1 MPEEPSKSLVDRA
14 RDTVSSRAEL
24 PGMTLL
30 EHLEELRKRIMW
42 SAVSLVPAFFIAWH
56 FRNLTFDLIQRPIV
70 KVLRK
75 HHLEE
80 QLVVT
85 NPVDAFNLYLK
96 IALVGG
102 IFLAAPF
109 ILYQAWLFIS
119 PGLYRNE
126 KRYVIPFILATAG
139 LFFSGG
145 YFGYRIVFPFAL
157 DFLIDFGGQMRLM
170 AIAGEYINLMT
181 TVILGLGIVF
191 EEPIVVFFLALMG
204 VVSAKWLWK
213 NIRYAILIS
222 FIVAAIITPTP
233 DVMNMCILA
242 APMIVLY
249 VLSIGVAFLV
259 HPSRRNRV
267 KEREA

>member
-1 MPEEPSKSLVDRA
+1 MPEDPQKSLADRA
-14 RDTVSSRAEL
+14 RDAVSSRAEL

-30 EHLEELRKRIMW
+30 EHLEELRRRVIW
-42 SAVSLVPAFFIAWH
+42 SIASLVPAFLIAWSVH
-56 FRNLTFDLIQRPIV
+56 EKIFDIMQRPII
-70 KVLRK
+70 KVLRDNHMEDK
-75 HHLEE
+75 LI
-80 QLVVT
+80 VT

-96 IALVGG
+96 ISMVAALF
-102 IFLAAPF
+102 IACPF

-119 PGLYRNE
+119 PGLYRHE
-126 KRYVIPFILATAG
+126 KRYVFPFMAATVG
-139 LFFSGG
+139 LFLTGG

-157 DFLIDFGGQMRLM
+157 NFLIDFGKQFRPL
-170 AIAGEYINLMT
+170 ISVGEYTSLMT
-181 TVILGLGIVF
+181 TVLLGLGIVF
-191 EEPIVVFFLALMG
+191 EEPILVFFLALMG

-249 VLSIGVAFLV
+249 VLSIGA
-259 HPSRRNRV
+259 
-267 KEREA
+267 A